1 MFLFMIEFVLD
12 VYNTQKQTIVK
23 ANQTMFMIYFDG
35 SEIKQKDRKSYQGDL
50 SLSH

>member
-1 MFLFMIEFVLD
+1 MIEFVLD

-35 SEIKQKDRKSYQGDL
+35 SEIKQKDRKSYQGDFPF
-50 SLSH
+50 HINPG